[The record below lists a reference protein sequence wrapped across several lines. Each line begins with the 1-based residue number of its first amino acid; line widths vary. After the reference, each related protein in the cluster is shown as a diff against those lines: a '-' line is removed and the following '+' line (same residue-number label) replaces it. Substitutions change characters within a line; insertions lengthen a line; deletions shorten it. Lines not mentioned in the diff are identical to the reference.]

1 MVSNIQL
8 TELVAILLNNY
19 KMYFNWCKIMERLE
33 DNIKTKYNNTTRN
46 VFRRII

>member
-19 KMYFNWCKIMERLE
+19 KMLNWCKIMERLE
-33 DNIKTKYNNTTRN
+33 DNIKTN
-46 VFRRII
+46 I